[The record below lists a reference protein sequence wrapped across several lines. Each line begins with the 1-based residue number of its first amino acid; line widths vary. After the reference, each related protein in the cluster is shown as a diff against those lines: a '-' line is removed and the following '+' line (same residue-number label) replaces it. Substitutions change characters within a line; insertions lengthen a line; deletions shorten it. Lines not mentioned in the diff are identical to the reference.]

1 MSPGLLRGRT
11 RLTLTG
17 VSFAAHFAVLSAL
30 ALAPTPPAV
39 LAPLNID
46 VIPQGD
52 YVVDTVAIAGDNTPN
67 PAPAP
72 AEPVEP
78 ETTQEAPAAPPP
90 PSASAPPAPA
100 LLQADPNAR
109 QAELAAQDKQRRI
122 REQRRQVAA
131 EARREAAEEAADEAR
146 LERLREKRR
155 RAALARRDAMRQAAM
170 RQESAEQGGG
180 SEAHRAG
187 VANGAAQ
194 HAARVNYGAI
204 ISAELNRHKTYPAT
218 ARERGEFG
226 AVGVAFTVGG
236 DGRIVSHSI
245 ISSSGS
251 SALDGAVH
259 GMMRAAHAPPP
270 PSGSFH
276 GSIVVRFN
284 LSQ

>member
-72 AEPVEP
+72 AEPAEP
-78 ETTQEAPAAPPP
+78 ETTQEAPAAPSP

-109 QAELAAQDKQRRI
+109 KAELAAQDKQRRI
-122 REQRRQVAA
+122 REQRRQAA
-131 EARREAAEEAADEAR
+131 VEARREAAEEAADEAR

-155 RAALARRDAMRQAAM
+155 REALARRDAMRHT
-170 RQESAEQGGG
+170 AEQGGG

-218 ARERGEFG
+218 ARERGEYG

-270 PSGSFH
+270 PSGSFR

-284 LSQ
+284 LNQ